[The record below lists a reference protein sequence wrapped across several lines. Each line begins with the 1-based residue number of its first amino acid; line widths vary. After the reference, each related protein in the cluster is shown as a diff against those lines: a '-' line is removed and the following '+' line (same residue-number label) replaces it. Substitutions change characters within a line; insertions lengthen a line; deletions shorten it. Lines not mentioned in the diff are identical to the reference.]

1 MNRAER
7 RSVER
12 VVRAAIDGTA
22 TEIGPDE
29 LAPLHLM
36 PRSGVAQDADPGSAL
51 AGPGSVRA
59 RRGRGLS
66 RPVAALAA
74 AAAVVV
80 IAGASFGAASA
91 LRADRAEM
99 TGPAAATGAL
109 ALIPRYSVALVMVRR
124 LDVAEVINS
133 LTGRVVATMQLPK
146 PYNSVDAITADAGG
160 RTFVL
165 DAQVRWIAS
174 KHREKVALGRTQ
186 LFTVTLTQKPGPQ
199 QFAATPLRLPSR
211 PRNWHVESLALSPD
225 GTKLAVAYDY
235 YEGDTGLFSTTGS
248 RLIAYTMP
256 SGVAHVFRGNWGFGQ
271 GLFDPGSISWAADDK
286 TLTLDTYVSV
296 PPRAI
301 ELFNADAVGGTI
313 ASNSRPLYNVRPG
326 FHFPATLDVRILPDG
341 TKVVFGAYTHNH
353 PNHLA
358 EVSTATGKLVGTIT
372 LSPPLVEGA
381 VPVLSNILWTDRSG
395 SVMLLQFNYRTP
407 HDLFQTVY
415 MVLNDGKLTP
425 LPLPNPATLERAW

>member
-7 RSVER
+7 RTVER

-51 AGPGSVRA
+51 AGPGSVRR
-59 RRGRGLS
+59 RRGRRAPRPGRGPGRRGGGCRDRGCVLWRGLS
-66 RPVAALAA
+66 
-74 AAAVVV
+74 
-80 IAGASFGAASA
+80 IAGGPG
-91 LRADRAEM
+91 RDDRA
-99 TGPAAATGAL
+99 GGATGAL
-109 ALIPRYSVALVMVRR
+109 ALIPRYSVALVMGRR
-124 LDVAEVINS
+124 LNVAEVINS
-133 LTGRVVATMQLPK
+133 LTGRVVATLQLPK

-165 DAQVRWIAS
+165 DAQVRWIAR

-186 LFTVTLTQKPGPQ
+186 LFTFTLTQKPGPQ

-248 RLIAYTMP
+248 RLIAYTMA

-341 TKVVFGAYTHNH
+341 TKVVFGAYTHKH

-358 EVSTATGKLVGTIT
+358 EVSTATGKARRHDHSQPTASRGRR
-372 LSPPLVEGA
+372 PG
-381 VPVLSNILWTDRSG
+381 PVKHPVD
-395 SVMLLQFNYRTP
+395 
-407 HDLFQTVY
+407 
-415 MVLNDGKLTP
+415 
-425 LPLPNPATLERAW
+425 